1 MKGCKSFERG
11 KINKSLR
18 QETTSMPSSGGSHDR
33 RKAIFVE
40 MTCLKDHG
48 HRSRERVKDS
58 VVRDHYGQRKCHS
71 DRQCYEYQP
80 DAAPGSMTCF
90 KGVGIRTPYTPFIHL
105 KR

>member
-1 MKGCKSFERG
+1 
-11 KINKSLR
+11 
-18 QETTSMPSSGGSHDR
+18 MPSSGGSHDR

-58 VVRDHYGQRKCHS
+58 VVGQGGTRIQRKCQYDRECYEYYPGAAPGSMTCFEVVRDHYGQRKCHS

-90 KGVGIRTPYTPFIHL
+90 KAR
-105 KR
+105 